1 MRLLVGNRPIKARG
15 ISLPLAGCRLRPSV
29 LTPGRAGTGLGHGAG
44 PSTLLSLALCL
55 AQTARTQ
62 QGTLP
67 RPSISAEP
75 GSVVPWGRP
84 VSIVCR
90 GPAGVTSFRLEK
102 GNRKAY
108 EDVGVTSRGE
118 QETEARFHITTLSED
133 AVGPYR
139 CIYQIESS
147 WSALSEALSLEGT
160 AEAVSA
166 LPAGPPGGVG
176 SPTTQCCFSA
186 APSGLST
193 EQVYILIG
201 VSVAFLLCLSLLVLL
216 LLHRQLRRKRGPPRS
231 KDEEKRLQGRL
242 SPAVDVRD
250 GTAAPPQRTEPWS
263 SSHSDV
269 ASVDRFPDMDGE
281 VGALTPAAGGPQ
293 EVTYA
298 RLNHKLLTQRAARAV
313 SPPSSEPTAESSTYA
328 TIARH

>member
-1 MRLLVGNRPIKARG
+1 MAP
-15 ISLPLAGCRLRPSV
+15 
-29 LTPGRAGTGLGHGAG
+29 G
-44 PSTLLSLALCL
+44 PSTLLSL
-55 AQTARTQ
+55 
-62 QGTLP
+62 GTLP

-75 GSVVPWGRP
+75 GSVVPWGQP

-102 GNRKAY
+102 GNRKDY
-108 EDVGVTSRGE
+108 EDVAVTSRGE
-118 QETEARFHITTLSED
+118 QETEARFHITTLRED
-133 AVGPYR
+133 TVGPYR
-139 CIYQIESS
+139 CIYQTESA

-166 LPAGPPGGVG
+166 LP
-176 SPTTQCCFSA
+176 A

-216 LLHRQLRRKRGPPRS
+216 LHRQLRRRRGPPRS
-231 KDEEKRLQGRL
+231 KDEEQRLQGRL

-250 GTAAPPQRTEPWS
+250 GTAVPPQRTEPWS

-269 ASVDRFPDMDGE
+269 ASVDRFPDMVGE

-298 RLNHKLLTQRAARAV
+298 RLNHKFLTQRSARAV
-313 SPPSSEPTAESSTYA
+313 SPPSSEPMAESSTYA

>member
-1 MRLLVGNRPIKARG
+1 MAP
-15 ISLPLAGCRLRPSV
+15 
-29 LTPGRAGTGLGHGAG
+29 G

-201 VSVAFLLCLSLLVLL
+201 VSVPFLLCLSLLVLL

-250 GTAAPPQRTEPWS
+250 GTA
-263 SSHSDV
+263 DV

-313 SPPSSEPTAESSTYA
+313 SPPSSEPMAESSTYA

>member
-1 MRLLVGNRPIKARG
+1 MA
-15 ISLPLAGCRLRPSV
+15 S
-29 LTPGRAGTGLGHGAG
+29 G

-313 SPPSSEPTAESSTYA
+313 SPPSSEPMAESSTEPSEDGPPRPPPA
-328 TIARH
+328 DVSLQQPVSEARTAGQLGASASGGPESSLECE

>member
-1 MRLLVGNRPIKARG
+1 MA
-15 ISLPLAGCRLRPSV
+15 S
-29 LTPGRAGTGLGHGAG
+29 G

-166 LPAGPPGGVG
+166 LPA
-176 SPTTQCCFSA
+176 
-186 APSGLST
+186 GLST

-313 SPPSSEPTAESSTYA
+313 SPPSSEPMAESSTYA